1 MKVAKTIIS
10 VACVIVCVSAILS
23 GCGVQQG
30 STNPSSNGQQQSS
43 KPISLSTASS
53 EVQSLYKARCISCH
67 ATDLSGKMGEQTN
80 LQLIYES
87 LSYDEIVA
95 TITNGGEIM
104 QPFKDKLS
112 EQEINSLAA
121 WLSKQ

>member
-67 ATDLSGKMGEQTN
+67 AIDLSGKMGEQTN
-80 LQLIYES
+80 LQQIYKS
-87 LSYDEIVA
+87 LSYDDIVA
-95 TITNGGEIM
+95 TITNGGEVM

>member
-1 MKVAKTIIS
+1 MKAAKTIMS
-10 VACVIVCVSAILS
+10 VACIIIFVSVILS
-23 GCGVQQG
+23 SCGQKG
-30 STNPSSNGQQQSS
+30 SNTASNGQQQSS
-43 KPISLSTASS
+43 KPISLSAAPN

-80 LQLIYES
+80 LQFIYQS
-87 LSYDEIVA
+87 LSYDDIVA